1 MLCGDFVFWCCL
13 ICGCF
18 EMIGGGVVVVV
29 GGGEMCGEEM
39 SEVSEFEGGL

>member
-1 MLCGDFVFWCCL
+1 M

-18 EMIGGGVVVVV
+18 EMIGGGVVVVVVVV